1 APAHH
6 GVPSWRGEPAV
17 HAPVNP
23 GHTKA
28 EMGYLRSV
36 YHQNRS
42 VSGRHAGATDGTLAE
57 ARDNPEASFDGQELD
72 TPMAQ

>member
-1 APAHH
+1 
-6 GVPSWRGEPAV
+6 
-17 HAPVNP
+17 
-23 GHTKA
+23 
-28 EMGYLRSV
+28 MGYLRSV

-42 VSGRHAGATDGTLAE
+42 VGGRHAGATDGTLAE